1 MNSLGHFPVFCTLF
15 GLFVLIKLIWYG
27 LKILL
32 PLRKLE
38 IKVVKLTVKTVDITS
53 GVRDVGS
60 TEAVEVVMCKAND

>member
-1 MNSLGHFPVFCTLF
+1 M
-15 GLFVLIKLIWYG
+15 
-27 LKILL
+27 
-32 PLRKLE
+32 RKLE